1 VIWSASP
8 IRTSGVYPDW
18 VQWYG
23 RTKFAQDNHY
33 YGSSDGYHPG
43 LDLGASS
50 VIPHD
55 GGASGTPVYAG
66 LNGIVLDSKTLD
78 TEGFGQVKI
87 SLSDGTT
94 AWYQHLDPSSIKVSN
109 PNPVGPDTIIGY
121 LETTQRHVHL
131 EKRTSIIS
139 VENPLPYFEPGLRNI
154 LIQNHHGQYDQT
166 TYVAGYPNHP
176 LGQPALTFH

>member
-8 IRTSGVYPDW
+8 VRSSGVYPDW

-23 RTKFAQDNHY
+23 RTKFAEDNGY
-33 YGSSDGYHPG
+33 YASSGGYHAG

-55 GGASGTPVYAG
+55 GGLSGTPVYAG
-66 LNGIVLDSKTLD
+66 TNGIVLDSKTLD
-78 TEGFGQVKI
+78 TKGLGQVKI

-94 AWYQHLDPSSIKVSN
+94 AWYQHLDSNSIKVSN
-109 PNPVGPDTIIGY
+109 TDPVGPDTIIGY
-121 LETTQRHVHL
+121 LETKEHHLHL

-139 VENPLPYFEPGLRNI
+139 VENPLPYFEAGLRNT
-154 LIQNHHGQYDQT
+154 LIQNHDGQYDQT
-166 TYVAGYPNHP
+166 TYIVGYPNDP
-176 LGQPALTFH
+176 LGQPNLTFH